1 MKKLPV
7 ISPRPEIPE
16 TFANY
21 MSPISWLAALTN
33 AYNSIADKIF
43 DISVDENSNCLVI
56 SESEGESNEIC

>member
-16 TFANY
+16 TFQNY

-33 AYNSIADKIF
+33 AVNSMADKVF
-43 DISVDENSNCLVI
+43 DISVDENTNCLII
-56 SESEGESNEIC
+56 SESEGDINEIC